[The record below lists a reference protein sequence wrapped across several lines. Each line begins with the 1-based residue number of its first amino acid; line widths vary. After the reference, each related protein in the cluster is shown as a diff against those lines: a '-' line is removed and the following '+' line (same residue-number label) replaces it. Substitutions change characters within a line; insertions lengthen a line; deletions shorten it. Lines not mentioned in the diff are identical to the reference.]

1 MISPAM
7 STEERLRAATRAAA
21 DTVPPGSA
29 PPLRLP
35 DDPAAGP
42 LRGGG
47 SRRHRWLRALTPLA
61 AAAAVV
67 IVLAGALTVAVAHI
81 QPGHGL
87 RAPPGHGGAAA
98 QLPPYYV
105 TLHGQLGDATHA
117 QSGPL
122 RPGRSWPRCSRPAP
136 TPCLAR

>member
-21 DTVPPGSA
+21 DTVPPGSV

-61 AAAAVV
+61 AAAAVAAVV
-67 IVLAGALTVAVAHI
+67 IVLPDPDQRRAHVVT
-81 QPGHGL
+81 G
-87 RAPPGHGGAAA
+87 RAASPRPVGGAG
-98 QLPPYYV
+98 QRPPV
-105 TLHGQLGDATHA
+105 
-117 QSGPL
+117 L
-122 RPGRSWPRCSRPAP
+122 RRAHR
-136 TPCLAR
+136 LA

>member
-21 DTVPPGSA
+21 DTVAPRSA

-35 DDPAAGP
+35 GDPAASP

-61 AAAAVV
+61 AAAAVAAVV
-67 IVLAGALTVAVAHI
+67 IVSLTLTSGVPTLTGWCAEPRPVARRWPASRRTTSASRHGLAAQARASRATATGEVA
-81 QPGHGL
+81 GHGE
-87 RAPPGHGGAAA
+87 A
-98 QLPPYYV
+98 
-105 TLHGQLGDATHA
+105 
-117 QSGPL
+117 
-122 RPGRSWPRCSRPAP
+122 RPGPTARSTS
-136 TPCLAR
+136 